1 MDNPV
6 ATVFLDKITTF
17 FTWVLA
23 RIGEL
28 VTFITSN
35 EILTYMIGIVFL
47 SFAVGLLIRL
57 IRNRA

>member
-17 FTWVLA
+17 FTWIIA
-23 RIGEL
+23 RMGEL
-28 VTFITSN
+28 LTFITGQ
-35 EILTYMIGIVFL
+35 EILVYLIGILFISLVIGVL
-47 SFAVGLLIRL
+47 VRL